1 MESSVL
7 ILFAM
12 FFTWGMNMLGASL
25 VFFVN
30 TYNQKLLDSMLG
42 FAAGVMIAA
51 SFFSLLVPAFDAS
64 EIKVDVFIG
73 FIAGSLCLLLLDRI
87 IPHMHTFS
95 REKEGIET
103 KLHRSF
109 LLMLAMTI
117 HNIPEGLAVGVA
129 IGSYLV
135 TQNEVMLT
143 AAVGLTIGIGIQ
155 NFPEGAA
162 VSIPL
167 HRDGISKKKSF
178 MIGQMSGAVEPVMVL
193 VGIALVSVV
202 ESILPFALAFAA
214 GAMLYV
220 VIEELIPESHSS
232 NNKDLATIMTM
243 FGLVTM
249 MILDVCLS

>member
-1 MESSVL
+1 MENSAL
-7 ILFAM
+7 IIFAM
-12 FFTWGMNMLGASL
+12 FFTWGMNMLGSSL

-30 TYNQKLLDSMLG
+30 TYNQKVLDSMLG

-51 SFFSLLVPAFDAS
+51 SFFSLLVPAFDSS

-73 FIAGSLCLLLLDRI
+73 FIFGSLCLLLLDRI

-95 REKEGIET
+95 KEKEGIET

-143 AAVGLTIGIGIQ
+143 AAIGLTIGIGIQ

-167 HRDGISKKKSF
+167 HRDGLSKKKSF
-178 MIGQMSGAVEPVMVL
+178 MSGQLSGAVEPIMVL
-193 VGIALVSVV
+193 VGIVLVSVV

-249 MILDVCLS
+249 MFLDVMLS